1 MDSCLHSHAVTTL
14 NAAPSAV
21 YRLSRAAEDLVIEN
35 WGGIHTVYQRASG
48 ETHAFNE
55 VTMAL
60 VDCLRPGPA
69 SFAEI
74 LQCVAADFGVRAEEL
89 VAADFDQMVLRL
101 EELGLIERTV
111 AP

>member
-1 MDSCLHSHAVTTL
+1 MTTL
-14 NAAPSAV
+14 NATPSVV

-60 VDCLRPGPA
+60 VDCLRPAPA
-69 SFAEI
+69 AFADI

-89 VAADFDQMVLRL
+89 VAAEFEQMVLRL

>member
-1 MDSCLHSHAVTTL
+1 VTTH
-14 NAAPSAV
+14 NATPAV
-21 YRLSRAAEDLVIEN
+21 VFRLSLAAEDLVIEN

-60 VDCLRPGPA
+60 VDCLRQGPA
-69 SFAEI
+69 SFDHI
-74 LQCVAADFGVRAEEL
+74 LRCVAADFGVREEEL
-89 VAADFDQMVLRL
+89 VAGEFMPVALRL
-101 EELGLIERTV
+101 EDLGLIERTA

>member
-14 NAAPSAV
+14 NAALPDV

-60 VDCLRPGPA
+60 IDCLRQGPRH
-69 SFAEI
+69 FAGI
-74 LQCVAADFGVRAEEL
+74 LQCVAAEFGLRAEEL
-89 VAADFDQMVLRL
+89 VAADFEQMVLRL
-101 EELGLIERTV
+101 EELGLIERMV